1 MARLLAFLWVK
12 LCARWQQT
20 FQWKVAIPNSKHEF
34 RISKQIQIFQIQKSF
49 PCLGFLSFWVSNLFR
64 ISIFGF
70 RIFHFPIP
78 VCFPLARLRS
88 SVVFGFFLLIF
99 TWMEGAPLAM
109 PPVQRMTLS
118 NQMVLLTSEEHSL
131 PFVTLQLLIDA
142 GSRRDATGEEGT
154 AKLTAQGLLLGT
166 AKRGEKAINEELDF
180 MGASL
185 NSSSGRDYATLTLR
199 VLKKDLDKGFDLFM
213 EVLTQPTFPQEE
225 VKREIQKTLAAI
237 QAAEDQPEE
246 VAEKAFQENLFL
258 SGPYRHP
265 VEGTKKSLPSMT
277 RDTLE
282 RFYKKYY
289 HSNHS
294 ILAVGGDITPE
305 EVRTRLVPRLEKW
318 FKGKIFATPAPAR
331 NVFAKGP
338 KTVKIDR
345 MLTQASIILGH
356 AGVSRDNPDYY
367 ALTVMNYILGGGGFS
382 SRLMEEVRNKKGLAY
397 SVYSFFHP
405 GKLPGSFQV
414 GLQTKNVSA
423 REAISI
429 VREEMKRIQKEPVS
443 EKEIE
448 GARKYLIG
456 SFPMRMDTQGKL
468 VNFLLQVEYYGLGLD
483 YPERYSRLIQSITW
497 EDVLRVARKYLQ
509 PENCIL
515 VVVANQKMADIE

>member
-1 MARLLAFLWVK
+1 MIRLIRFLKVK
-12 LCARWQQT
+12 LYARWQQT
-20 FQWKVAIPNSKHEF
+20 FQGKGLIPNLKHEF
-34 RISKQIQIFQIQKSF
+34 RSST
-49 PCLGFLSFWVSNLFR
+49 V
-64 ISIFGF
+64 GF
-70 RIFHFPIP
+70 RFFQFLRP
-78 VCFPLARLRS
+78 VFFRPGRVRYSAVL
-88 SVVFGFFLLIF
+88 GFFLLSF
-99 TWMEGAPLAM
+99 ALTEGTLLAI
-109 PPVQRMTLS
+109 PPIQRMTLS
-118 NQMVLLTSEEHSL
+118 NQMVLLTSQERSL

-142 GSRRDATGEEGT
+142 GSRRDSTGEEGEAYLT
-154 AKLTAQGLLLGT
+154 AKGLLLGT
-166 AKRGEKAINEELDF
+166 AKRGEKTMNEELDF

-199 VLKKDLDKGFDLFM
+199 VLKKDLGKGFDLFM

-225 VKREIQKTLAAI
+225 VKREVQKTLAAI
-237 QAAEDQPEE
+237 QAAEDQPDD

-265 VEGTKKSLPSMT
+265 VEGTKKSLPSIT
-277 RDTLE
+277 RETLD
-282 RFYKKYY
+282 RFYKNYY
-289 HSNHS
+289 HPNHC
-294 ILAVGGDITPE
+294 ILAVAGDMTLE
-305 EVRTRLVPRLEKW
+305 EVKINLVPRLEKW
-318 FKGKIFATPAPAR
+318 PKGKISEAPFQ
-331 NVFAKGP
+331 NVFTKGP

-356 AGVSRDNPDYY
+356 AGVRRDNPDFY

-382 SRLMEEVRNKKGLAY
+382 SRLMEEVRNKRGLAY
-397 SVYSFFHP
+397 SVYSFLDP

-414 GLQTKNVSA
+414 ALQTKNVSA
-423 REAISI
+423 REAISLA
-429 VREEMKRIQKEPVS
+429 REEMKRIQKEPVS

-483 YPERYSRLIQSITW
+483 YPEKYPRLIQSVTR
-497 EDVLRVARKYLQ
+497 EEVLRVARKYLQ

>member
-1 MARLLAFLWVK
+1 MIRFIRFSA
-12 LCARWQQT
+12 
-20 FQWKVAIPNSKHEF
+20 
-34 RISKQIQIFQIQKSF
+34 
-49 PCLGFLSFWVSNLFR
+49 
-64 ISIFGF
+64 
-70 RIFHFPIP
+70 
-78 VCFPLARLRS
+78 
-88 SVVFGFFLLIF
+88 VFGFFLLILA
-99 TWMEGAPLAM
+99 WMEGTLLAM

-142 GSRRDATGEEGT
+142 GSRRDSTGEEGAAHLT
-154 AKLTAQGLLLGT
+154 AKGLLLGT

-180 MGASL
+180 MGAAL

-199 VLKKDLDKGFDLFM
+199 VLKKDLDKGFDLFL
-213 EVLTQPTFPQEE
+213 EVLTRPTFPQEE
-225 VKREIQKTLAAI
+225 VKREVQKTLAAI
-237 QAAEDQPEE
+237 QAAEDRPDE

-265 VEGTKKSLPSMT
+265 VEGTKKSLPSMS

-282 RFYKKYY
+282 RFYKKHY
-289 HSNHS
+289 HPNHS
-294 ILAVGGDITPE
+294 ILGVVGDITPE
-305 EVRTRLVPRLEKW
+305 EVKARIVPRFEKW
-318 FKGKIFATPAPAR
+318 AKGKVSDAPPQ
-331 NVFAKGP
+331 NVFAKAP

-356 AGVSRDNPDYY
+356 AGVSRENPDFYS
-367 ALTVMNYILGGGGFS
+367 LTVMNYILGGGGFS
-382 SRLMEEVRNKKGLAY
+382 SRLMEEVRNRRGLAY
-397 SVYSFFHP
+397 SVYSFFET

-423 REAISI
+423 KEAISLA
-429 VREEMKRIQKEPVS
+429 REEMKRIQREAVS

-483 YPERYSRLIQSITW
+483 YPEKYSRLIQSITR

-509 PENCIL
+509 PENCVL

>member
-1 MARLLAFLWVK
+1 MIRLLK
-12 LCARWQQT
+12 
-20 FQWKVAIPNSKHEF
+20 
-34 RISKQIQIFQIQKSF
+34 IS
-49 PCLGFLSFWVSNLFR
+49 
-64 ISIFGF
+64 
-70 RIFHFPIP
+70 
-78 VCFPLARLRS
+78 AA
-88 SVVFGFFLLIF
+88 VVFFLAGLALAER
-99 TWMEGAPLAM
+99 TLLAM

-118 NQMVLLTSEEHSL
+118 NQMVLLTSEERSL
-131 PFVTLQLLIDA
+131 PFVSLQLLIEG
-142 GSRRDATGEEGT
+142 GSRKDSAGEEGAAYLT
-154 AKLTAQGLLLGT
+154 AKGLLLGT

-185 NSSSGRDYATLTLR
+185 SSSPGRDYATLNLR
-199 VLKKDLDKGFDLFM
+199 VLKKDMEKGLDLFM
-213 EVLTQPTFPQEE
+213 EVLTQPAFPQEE
-225 VKREIQKTLAAI
+225 VKREIQNTLAAI
-237 QAAEDQPEE
+237 QSAEDQPED
-246 VAEKAFQENLFL
+246 VAEKAFRENLFL

-277 RDTLE
+277 RETLE

-289 HSNHS
+289 HPDHS
-294 ILAVGGDITPE
+294 ILAVVGDITQE
-305 EVRTRLVPRLEKW
+305 EVKAKLLPRLEKW
-318 FKGKIFATPAPAR
+318 PKGKISDAPVQ

-345 MLTQASIILGH
+345 RLTQANIILGH
-356 AGVSRDNPDYY
+356 AGVSRENPDYY
-367 ALTVMNYILGGGGFS
+367 ALTMMNYILGGGGFS
-382 SRLMEEVRNKKGLAY
+382 SRLMEEIRNKKGLAY
-397 SVYSFFHP
+397 SVHSFFDP

-414 GLQTKNVSA
+414 ALQTKNVSA

-429 VREEMKRIQKEPVS
+429 AREQMKRIQTEPVS

-468 VNFLLQVEYYGLGLD
+468 VNFLLQMEYYGLGLD
-483 YPERYSRLIQSITW
+483 YPEKYSRLIQSVTR
-497 EDVLRVARKYLQ
+497 EELLRVARKYLY

>member
-1 MARLLAFLWVK
+1 MIRALKFSAAVL
-12 LCARWQQT
+12 
-20 FQWKVAIPNSKHEF
+20 
-34 RISKQIQIFQIQKSF
+34 
-49 PCLGFLSFWVSNLFR
+49 
-64 ISIFGF
+64 
-70 RIFHFPIP
+70 
-78 VCFPLARLRS
+78 
-88 SVVFGFFLLIF
+88 FFLLGF
-99 TWMEGAPLAM
+99 ASMEATLLAM

-142 GSRRDATGEEGT
+142 GSRRDFAGEEGAAYLT
-154 AKLTAQGLLLGT
+154 AKGLLLGT

-185 NSSSGRDYATLTLR
+185 NSSAERDYATLTLR
-199 VLKKDLDKGFDLFM
+199 ILKKDLEKGLDLFM
-213 EVLTQPTFPQEE
+213 EVLTQPAFHQEE
-225 VKREIQKTLAAI
+225 VKREVQKTLAAI
-237 QAAEDQPEE
+237 QAAEDQPDD
-246 VAEKAFQENLFL
+246 VAEKTFQENLFL

-277 RDTLE
+277 RETLD
-282 RFYKKYY
+282 RFYKKSYLP
-289 HSNHS
+289 NHS
-294 ILAVGGDITPE
+294 ILAVAGDITQE
-305 EVRTRLVPRLEKW
+305 EVKTKVIPRLEKW
-318 FKGKIFATPAPAR
+318 PPGKIVDALVK
-331 NVFAKGP
+331 NDFAKGP

-345 MLTQASIILGH
+345 MLAQASIILGH
-356 AGVSRDNPDYY
+356 AGVSRDNPDFY
-367 ALTVMNYILGGGGFS
+367 AITVMNYILGGSGLS
-382 SRLMEEVRNKKGLAY
+382 SRLMEEVRNKRGLAY
-397 SVYSFFHP
+397 SVNSFFEP
-405 GKLPGSFQV
+405 GKFPGSFQI

-423 REAISI
+423 REAISLA
-429 VREEMKRIQKEPVS
+429 REEMKRIQKEPVS

-483 YPERYSRLIQSITW
+483 YPERYSRLIQAVTR

>member
-1 MARLLAFLWVK
+1 MIRLLRFSA
-12 LCARWQQT
+12 
-20 FQWKVAIPNSKHEF
+20 
-34 RISKQIQIFQIQKSF
+34 
-49 PCLGFLSFWVSNLFR
+49 
-64 ISIFGF
+64 
-70 RIFHFPIP
+70 
-78 VCFPLARLRS
+78 
-88 SVVFGFFLLIF
+88 VVVFFLLSF
-99 TWMEGAPLAM
+99 GSMGETLLAM

-118 NQMVLLTSEEHSL
+118 NQMVLLTSEERSL

-142 GSRRDATGEEGT
+142 GSRRDSAGEEGAAYLT
-154 AKLTAQGLLLGT
+154 AKGLLLGT

-185 NSSSGRDYATLTLR
+185 NSSPGRDYATLNLR
-199 VLKKDLDKGFDLFM
+199 VLKKDLEKGLDLFM
-213 EVLTQPTFPQEE
+213 EVLTHPTFPQEE
-225 VKREIQKTLAAI
+225 VKREVQKTLAAI
-237 QAAEDQPEE
+237 QAAEDQPDD

-277 RDTLE
+277 RDTLD

-289 HSNHS
+289 HPNHS
-294 ILAVGGDITPE
+294 ILAVVGDITPE
-305 EVRTRLVPRLEKW
+305 EVKTKLVPRFEKW
-318 FKGKIFATPAPAR
+318 PKGKISDAPVQ

-345 MLTQASIILGH
+345 MLTQANIILGH
-356 AGVSRDNPDYY
+356 AGVSRENPDYY

-382 SRLMEEVRNKKGLAY
+382 SRLMEEVRNKRGLAY
-397 SVYSFFHP
+397 SVYSYFEP
-405 GKLPGSFQV
+405 GKFPGSFQI

-423 REAISI
+423 REAISLA
-429 VREEMKRIQKEPVS
+429 REEMKRIQKEPVS

-483 YPERYSRLIQSITW
+483 YPEKYSRLIQSVTR
-497 EDVLRVARKYLQ
+497 EEVLRVARKYLQ